1 MSLPNLS
8 FKEFAKNPIVAL
20 LFMCLMVIGY
30 LYLDNKTTLT
40 NQINE
45 LKGEVTTLKKEYKEL
60 NDKFIIL
67 LKEMNKDEK

>member
-20 LFMCLMVIGY
+20 LFMSLMVIGY